1 VSKYDL
7 HRHYDALRPEERFRL
22 DVLAMARGDKQESER
37 LVSSCPRFSYTMN
50 DRAFT
55 GRWLGV
61 LDMTLRVYLGMAGH
75 LERVAMMGATREM
88 LPFQDRYARDRMWD
102 AFLEGHGAGARQA
115 WRMAGADGAAP
126 ELTLEGIDEAEVDR
140 LAELGSSIMPEI
152 LDGLERKEA
161 GHALTLWR
169 GFGAFCDETLGL
181 DALKVLRVVLEAGAE
196 RVEELE
202 AKVERLGLEPDAE
215 TVEEIRE
222 GLTEAWRIVEA
233 RGA

>member
-1 VSKYDL
+1 
-7 HRHYDALRPEERFRL
+7 
-22 DVLAMARGDKQESER
+22 
-37 LVSSCPRFSYTMN
+37 
-50 DRAFT
+50 
-55 GRWLGV
+55 
-61 LDMTLRVYLGMAGH
+61 
-75 LERVAMMGATREM
+75 M

-181 DALKVLRVVLEAGAE
+181 DASKVLRVVLEAGAE